1 MRKASFGW
9 RNRRL
14 RKFVIEIG
22 DVQTEE
28 IYAASIIFNTGIA
41 VASRCRCLSPSP
53 PLLNV
58 LAAVRAGQSRIRPRG
73 SSERVMTR
81 RARPPVRVEAA
92 GGLFHVL

>member
-28 IYAASIIFNTGIA
+28 IYAASIIFNTGLHRRLPRAAEAFPRAPEPI
-41 VASRCRCLSPSP
+41 
-53 PLLNV
+53 
-58 LAAVRAGQSRIRPRG
+58 LAGYGGTGRAERMTNARLARRG
-73 SSERVMTR
+73 
-81 RARPPVRVEAA
+81 
-92 GGLFHVL
+92 